1 MESGPEPYAFQP
13 VRQRARPS
21 DSTSTSSANP
31 HDSTV
36 SVSAIVT
43 NVSAVHELP
52 SSLDARL
59 SNLDWCICGG
69 CMKMPTTKECLCCSE
84 MSALNDRVNDMGFE
98 SNNCI
103 ANHTDFPVLCL
114 NSRVLRTN
122 YIMQRH
128 VRGDDTALPNQLPN
142 RKYRFIAYRAFT
154 AWSHGRLWKRNR
166 CIIPAC
172 AVAAIRASF
181 PGADGNYKGYQDI
194 SEVREALQMN

>member
-1 MESGPEPYAFQP
+1 MECGPQPYTFQL
-13 VRQRARPS
+13 VRQRARPC

-36 SVSAIVT
+36 GACV
-43 NVSAVHELP
+43 NVCAVLELP

-69 CMKMPTTKECLCCSE
+69 CMKMPTAKECLCCSDL
-84 MSALNDRVNDMGFE
+84 SALNDRVNEMGFE

-114 NSRVLRTN
+114 NRTVLRTN

-142 RKYRFIAYRAFT
+142 RKYRFIAYRTFT
-154 AWSHGRLWKRNR
+154 AWSHGRSGKRNR

-181 PGADGNYKGYQDI
+181 PEPDGNYKGYQDI
-194 SEVREALQMN
+194 